1 VLSLINPER
10 AVEAAI
16 AQTGSRRLF
25 AQILSCAGARDVEIV
40 GQYRGLPHLRA
51 MRLDNSTHINIHPRS
66 ILSLRIDSE
75 PFTG

>member
-1 VLSLINPER
+1 MQLLNPER
-10 AVEAAI
+10 AVAAAI
-16 AQTGSRRLF
+16 AQTGTRSLY
-25 AQILSCAGARDVEIV
+25 AEILSCAGAREVEIV

-51 MRLDNSTHINIHPRS
+51 QRLDTGTHINIHPAS